1 MVKYKETTLVDKFM
15 DGGIGYGK
23 LCIPK
28 ILVDLILIIIFPPL
42 YVITHQLENYFK
54 VDKDKDTTNSG
65 NTKTKRIT
73 DNIDITQIIMSLV
86 FTSCFYF
93 PGFIHALHVMKNKDK
108 CGSVF

>member
-1 MVKYKETTLVDKFM
+1 MVKYNEGTLVDKFM
-15 DGGIGYGK
+15 NGGMGYGK

-28 ILVDLILIIIFPPL
+28 ILVDLILIIVFPPL

-54 VDKDKDTTNSG
+54 ESSDKK
-65 NTKTKRIT
+65 IT
-73 DNIDITQIIMSLV
+73 DHLDMGQIIMSLI

-93 PGFIHALHVMKNKDK
+93 PGFIHALHFMKNKDK

>member
-1 MVKYKETTLVDKFM
+1 MVKYNEGTLVDKFM
-15 DGGIGYGK
+15 NGGMGYGK

-28 ILVDLILIIIFPPL
+28 ILVDLILIIVFPPL

-54 VDKDKDTTNSG
+54 EDSDKK
-65 NTKTKRIT
+65 IT
-73 DNIDITQIIMSLV
+73 DHLDMGQIIMSLV
-86 FTSCFYF
+86 YTSCFYF

>member
-1 MVKYKETTLVDKFM
+1 MVKYNEGTLVDKFM
-15 DGGIGYGK
+15 NGGMGYGK

-28 ILVDLILIIIFPPL
+28 ILVDLILIIVFPPL

-54 VDKDKDTTNSG
+54 ESSDKK
-65 NTKTKRIT
+65 IT
-73 DNIDITQIIMSLV
+73 DHLDMGQIIMSLI

>member
-1 MVKYKETTLVDKFM
+1 MVKYQEGTLVDKFM
-15 DGGIGYGK
+15 NGGLGYGK

-28 ILVDLILIIIFPPL
+28 IIVDLILIIVFPPL

-54 VDKDKDTTNSG
+54 GSTDT
-65 NTKTKRIT
+65 KMT
-73 DNIDITQIIMSLV
+73 DHLNMGQIIMSLV

>member
-1 MVKYKETTLVDKFM
+1 MVKYQEGTLVDKFM
-15 DGGIGYGK
+15 NGGMGYGK

-28 ILVDLILIIIFPPL
+28 IIVDLILIIVFPPL
-42 YVITHQLENYFK
+42 YVITQQLENYFK
-54 VDKDKDTTNSG
+54 GDSES
-65 NTKTKRIT
+65 RLT
-73 DNIDITQIIMSLV
+73 DHLDMGQIIMSLV